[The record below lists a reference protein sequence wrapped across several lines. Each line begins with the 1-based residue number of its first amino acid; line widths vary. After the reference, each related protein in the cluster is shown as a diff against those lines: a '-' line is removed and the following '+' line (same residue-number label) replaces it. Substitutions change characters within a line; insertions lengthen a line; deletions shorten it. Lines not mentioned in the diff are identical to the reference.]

1 MQGTIPYLGTF
12 LTDLVMLD
20 TAMKDFLDVRT
31 SISILLPLSFLCP
44 GIPTAWSEKWGRFPT
59 HLTVPPSVC
68 PISNASPCASHIQRC
83 PCASI
88 PWPLSHCPLVGTART
103 AAAPSQ
109 AGREGWEQFSFPCF
123 PLTSVPSFPGRADQL

>member
-68 PISNASPCASHIQRC
+68 PISNASPCASHIHSHIQSSHSL
-83 PCASI
+83 AALAL
-88 PWPLSHCPLVGTART
+88 PLGGHCPHC
-103 AAAPSQ
+103 S
-109 AGREGWEQFSFPCF
+109 S
-123 PLTSVPSFPGRADQL
+123 SKPGRQRGLGAILLPLLHTDLWGLLFQD